1 MKKMRA
7 ILAGLLLACVMP
19 FAAQA
24 VQQTSA
30 VEVLEPAQTELPAQV
45 QIVQRQQLPQNLSV
59 LPMAQMG
66 KTYAVTKAEALKAN
80 CKRAY
85 LTFDDTVS
93 DVTVQMLD
101 TMKQYG
107 VHATFFVTGKADPDI
122 LRRMQAEGHA
132 VGNHSTSHD
141 YKRIYTS
148 SAGFWADFKEQ
159 QEYLNSVLGY
169 YPTLMRFPGGSNNT
183 VSHKY
188 GGKNIMYQLAREVTN
203 AGYTYFD
210 WNVSPEDATTKPL
223 SADTIAQ
230 RVLSQAKGKK
240 DIIVLM
246 HHSAPRSTSAQAL
259 PAIIEGL
266 QAQGFVFLPL
276 TEDAFNRQFLTP

>member
-1 MKKMRA
+1 MKKIRA
-7 ILAGLLLACVMP
+7 LLAGMMLACVLP

-24 VQQTSA
+24 VQGMDV
-30 VEVLEPAQTELPAQV
+30 VEVVEPVQTELPAQIQV
-45 QIVQRQQLPQNLSV
+45 VRQQQVPQNLSV
-59 LPMAQMG
+59 LPMAEMG
-66 KTYAVTKAEALKAN
+66 KNYAQQKAEELKAN

-101 TMKQYG
+101 TLQQYQ
-107 VHATFFVTGKADPDI
+107 VPATFFVTGKGDPAI
-122 LRRMQAEGHA
+122 LQRMQAEGHA
-132 VGNHSTSHD
+132 IGNHTTSHD
-141 YKRIYTS
+141 YKKLYSS
-148 SAGFWADFKEQ
+148 SAGFWADFNEQ

-183 VSHKY
+183 VSYKY
-188 GGKNIMYQLAREVTN
+188 GGKWMMNQLAKEVTN

-210 WNVSPEDATTKPL
+210 WNVSPEDATSKPL
-223 SADTIAQ
+223 AASTIAQ
-230 RVLSQAKGKK
+230 RVLSQAQGKK

-276 TEDAFNRQFLTP
+276 TEDSFNRQFLTP